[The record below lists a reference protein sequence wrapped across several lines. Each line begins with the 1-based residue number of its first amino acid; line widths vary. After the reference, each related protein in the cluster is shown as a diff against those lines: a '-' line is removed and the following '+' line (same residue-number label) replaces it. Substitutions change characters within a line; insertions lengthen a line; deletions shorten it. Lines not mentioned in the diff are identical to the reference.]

1 MTALK
6 RILITPGEPGGIGP
20 DITLQIA
27 QQPWAADITVIADPQ
42 LLLDRARLLNIPIKL
57 VECDIEK
64 KPTTHQIGRLNIIPV
79 TKTVETIPGKLN
91 PANAGYVLETL
102 TIATNLA
109 LAKKGHALV
118 TGPVHKA
125 VINEAGI
132 AFSGHTEYF
141 GTLCK
146 VKTTVMLFIVDNLK
160 VALTTT
166 HLPLKDVSKTIT
178 SDRLTH
184 VLTILEH
191 DLHAKFAI
199 PNPRILVCGLNPHAG
214 ENGYLGREEIETIK
228 PTLEK
233 LREQGHLYSGPFPA
247 DTIFTPYH
255 LKQADAVLAMYHD
268 QALPLV
274 KYLGFDHAVNVTL
287 GLPFIRTSVD
297 HGTALDIAG
306 TGQANANSLKAAL
319 KLALELR

>member
-27 QQPWAADITVIADPQ
+27 QLPWAADITVIADPQ

-57 VECDIEK
+57 VECDIK
-64 KPTTHQIGRLNIIPV
+64 KRPTTHQIGRLNIIPV

-109 LAKKGHALV
+109 LAKKVHALV

-132 AFSGHTEYF
+132 PFSGHTEYF

-166 HLPLKDVSKTIT
+166 HLPLKDVSKAIT
-178 SDRLTH
+178 SDLLTN
-184 VLTILEH
+184 VLTILEN
-191 DLHAKFAI
+191 DLQAKFAI

-228 PTLEK
+228 PTMEK
-233 LREQGHLYSGPFPA
+233 LREQGHLYSGPLPA
-247 DTIFTPYH
+247 DTIFTPHH

-274 KYLGFDHAVNVTL
+274 KYIGFDHAVNMTL
-287 GLPFIRTSVD
+287 GLPFTRTSVD

-306 TGQANANSLKAAL
+306 TGQANADSLKAAL
-319 KLALELR
+319 KLALELK